1 MMLKTPVYSS
11 RIYVLVLLLLLFSTA
26 CTTSTK
32 KTHDTISQQKI
43 ESSSIIDNK
52 ATAQVTPDL
61 TKLSL
66 DFLYLSSQS
75 ALAEGNGA
83 LAIKF
88 LEALAK
94 REPLVLEPRLQ
105 LIDLL
110 MRNKQNKQAL
120 LQLDDI
126 ISQADAN
133 LSDKQNMEL
142 NLMRVRLLVSQKKFT
157 EALDILTNITIK
169 YPNEEIIQLYHVR
182 LLAEMQRPKDA
193 LAVLDN
199 LLKTHNSDV
208 NNLLQVRLLLMLERD
223 DEADKKLHDLQHLP
237 QAALLQSELAA
248 RQQDWGKA
256 ENILRHFLKNYPANA
271 DISNT
276 LAKMMIEQHRLHDA
290 INIYDNM
297 AKQMGS
303 PVEIMKMLGLLHLQ
317 VGQYTQAEIVFSQAV
332 ENYPDNKQLL
342 YFLAIAFEHNNKHD
356 QAAALYKQFGK
367 DDTSY
372 AEVQLRLSEMD
383 WDAGNYAAIEQ
394 RLRALLVIQPEYSEA
409 YVYLATSLL
418 EQKRFEDVLI
428 LIDTASNKLSDL
440 SPELLMKRAAA
451 LEELNR
457 LEEAEIV
464 LRQIYDLTPDNVEVL
479 NFLGYVLAERGHKL
493 QEAETLILAA
503 LARKP
508 NDAYYLD
515 SLAWVYFQDGVYEK
529 ALKTQLKAYHFLKDD
544 PIVNEHLGD
553 IYWRLNAANDA
564 RHYWQRA
571 LDANH
576 QQPELIKQK
585 IIDGLKP

>member
-1 MMLKTPVYSS
+1 MILITPVYAA
-11 RIYVLVLLLLLFSTA
+11 RIYIILVLLLLFFTA

-32 KTHDTISQQKI
+32 KTHDTIYQKDI
-43 ESSSIIDNK
+43 ESSSITDNQ
-52 ATAQVTPDL
+52 ATAQAMPDL
-61 TKLSL
+61 TKLSS
-66 DFLYLSSQS
+66 DFLYLSAQS
-75 ALAEGNGA
+75 ALAEGNGV

-88 LEALAK
+88 LEALVK

-110 MRNKQNKQAL
+110 MHDQQNEQAL

-126 ISQADAN
+126 MSQADSS
-133 LSDKQNMEL
+133 LSDKQTIEL
-142 NLMRVRLLVSQKKFT
+142 NLMRVRLLVSQKKFAK
-157 EALDILTNITIK
+157 ALDLLTNITIK

-199 LLKTHNSDV
+199 LLKTHDSDV
-208 NNLLQVRLLLMLERD
+208 NSLLQARLLLMLERD

-248 RQQDWGKA
+248 RRQDWVKA

-290 INIYDNM
+290 INIYDKM
-297 AKQMGS
+297 AQQLGS
-303 PVEIMKMLGLLHLQ
+303 PVEIMQMLGLLHLQ
-317 VGQYTQAEIVFSQAV
+317 VGQYRQAEIVFSQAV
-332 ENYPDNKQLL
+332 EKNPDNKKLL

-367 DDTSY
+367 NDPSY
-372 AEVQLRLSEMD
+372 AAVQLRLSEID
-383 WDAGNYAAIEQ
+383 WDIGNYTAIEQ

-409 YVYLATSLL
+409 YIYLSTSLL
-418 EQKRFEDVLI
+418 AQKRFEDVLI
-428 LIDTASNKLSDL
+428 LIDAASQKLVDL

-451 LEELNR
+451 FEELNR

-464 LRQIYDLTPDNVEVL
+464 LRQIYDLTPDNTEVL

-515 SLAWVYFQDGVYEK
+515 SLAWVYFQSGVYEK
-529 ALKTQLKAYHFLKDD
+529 ALKTQLKAYHVLHDD

-553 IYWRLNAANDA
+553 IYWRLNSENDA

-571 LDANH
+571 LDAKH
-576 QQPELIKQK
+576 QQPALIKQK
-585 IIDGLKP
+585 IIDGF